1 MLPKLGAANMPYAR
15 SVRPR
20 TLQPATLP
28 EPEVLFDSIMVRKKF
43 EEHPNK
49 ISSVM
54 FYLASIIIHGTL
66 AKPVLCS
73 HHPSDSPLCQICFAL
88 IIMTSTIL

>member
-1 MLPKLGAANMPYAR
+1 LPKLGAANTPYAR
-15 SVRPR
+15 TVRPR

-54 FYLASIIIHGTL
+54 FYLASIIIHGML
-66 AKPVLCS
+66 ANPCY
-73 HHPSDSPLCQICFAL
+73 AA
-88 IIMTSTIL
+88 IILLTAPCVRSLSY